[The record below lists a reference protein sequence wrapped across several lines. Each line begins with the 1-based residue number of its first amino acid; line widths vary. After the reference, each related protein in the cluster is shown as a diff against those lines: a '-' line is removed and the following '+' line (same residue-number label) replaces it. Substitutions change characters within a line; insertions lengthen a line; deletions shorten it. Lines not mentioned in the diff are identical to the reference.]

1 MFKIEVN
8 AHYLIF
14 WTNIYNFH
22 AVRVI
27 YTNYVSDVTVIFYI
41 LGLSSIF
48 IFIFFL
54 IAALWNSWKCNV
66 IQQIKKLW
74 PNNQK

>member
-14 WTNIYNFH
+14 WTHIYNFH

-27 YTNYVSDVTVIFYI
+27 YTNYVSGVTVIFYI

-54 IAALWNSWKCNV
+54 IAAL
-66 IQQIKKLW
+66 
-74 PNNQK
+74 

>member
-14 WTNIYNFH
+14 WTHIYNFH
-22 AVRVI
+22 AVQVI

-48 IFIFFL
+48 IFIFFSNRRTSKFL
-54 IAALWNSWKCNV
+54 KM
-66 IQQIKKLW
+66 
-74 PNNQK
+74 